1 MTNSQGET
9 IMTSRLPIKTRFE
22 LGLMAGVLASIVMGL
37 AIIAITALGSAIGY
51 PWLIQWFVW
60 LGSVFGAS
68 GTNVYL
74 AQVGVVAFVLMSIIA
89 GLIFAFAFREY
100 DSYEGLV
107 MGGIALLILGIY
119 LTVQT
124 APQLPGTLLTMS
136 LTTSLELLVPLAFCF
151 ALWGLTMG
159 YFGQRYLR

>member
-1 MTNSQGET
+1 MMESKGVK
-9 IMTSRLPIKTRFE
+9 RLPITTRFE
-22 LGLMAGVLASIVMGL
+22 LGVMAGVLASVVMAI
-37 AIIAITALGSAIGY
+37 AIIVITALGSAIGY
-51 PWLIQWFVW
+51 PWQIQWFVW

-74 AQVGVVAFVLMSIIA
+74 AQVGVVAFVLMSVVA
-89 GLIFAFAFREY
+89 GLIFAFAFKQY

-107 MGGIALLILGIY
+107 LGGLALLILGIY

-124 APQLPGTLLTMS
+124 APQLPGTLLTES
-136 LTTSLELLVPLAFCF
+136 FTTSLGVLVPLAFCF

-159 YFGQRYLR
+159 YFGQRYLH